1 VRLTPPARFARRSP
15 VPATPRSGRPPSP

>member
-15 VPATPRSGRPPSP
+15 VHARPRSSRPPSP